1 MKSRNRLNAIRE
13 EFQPKIKRPKLTCT
27 YIAPKDEIEYG
38 KFIDLVED
46 IISNSTFDVL
56 RNEDFLNKKIAIKF
70 SNDVELEIY
79 VALNDMT
86 VSLGLYGVT
95 LADYIKQNKID
106 FDLNTLLDE

>member
-79 VALNDMT
+79 VSLNNT
-86 VSLGLYGVT
+86 LGLYGVT
-95 LADYIKQNKID
+95 LAEYIEHNKID
-106 FDLNTLLDE
+106 FELDSLLNE